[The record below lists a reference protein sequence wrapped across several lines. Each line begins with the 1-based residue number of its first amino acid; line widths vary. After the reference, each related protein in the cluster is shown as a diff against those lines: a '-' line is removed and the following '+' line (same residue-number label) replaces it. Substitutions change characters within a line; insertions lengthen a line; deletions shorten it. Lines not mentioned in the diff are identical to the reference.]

1 MSTHSPDSETPTA
14 TPVREQWS
22 SISKHVFNSYLEAN
36 NAFLASMG
44 VQPPT
49 ASKTTDADRDC
60 GASTTVESPLA
71 ELAFADEAWLTER
84 SVEEHDELGVGEYVR
99 FTKRISESDVSAFA
113 TASGDT
119 NRLHLEDGFAETT
132 QFGGRIAHGT
142 LVAGTISAALARFPG
157 TTVYLSQDLEF
168 LAPVEIGDAVTAEC
182 ELLEDLGDDRYRV
195 RTTVSAASDDGDEN
209 DDGRTVID
217 GEAVVAISPLP
228 DE

>member
-1 MSTHSPDSETPTA
+1 M
-14 TPVREQWS
+14 
-22 SISKHVFNSYLEAN
+22 FNSYLEAN
-36 NAFLASMG
+36 NALLASMG

-49 ASKTTDADRDC
+49 ASETSDADRDC
-60 GASTTVESPLA
+60 VNSTTVESPLA
-71 ELAFADEAWLTER
+71 ELSFGDEAWLTER

-99 FTKRISESDVSAFA
+99 FTKRISEPDVSAFA

-119 NRLHLEDGFAETT
+119 NRLHLEDGFAEGTM
-132 QFGGRIAHGT
+132 FDGRIAHGT

-195 RTTVSAASDDGDEN
+195 RTTVSSVADDGDGSDDGDGNDDGDEN
-209 DDGRTVID
+209 HDRTVID
-217 GEAVVAISPLP
+217 GEAVVTISPLP